1 MVLTNIDSIVRRWLL
16 ESGRPIHYYAEGLYH
31 AATCLRELTLDTLQI
46 VNTVRLPVND
56 YAAADLPEDFVDEVM
71 VGVMAGNFIQPIPK
85 GMSMNPLR
93 LSDSQTG
100 DYINNEEVI
109 DGTRVGIQ
117 GAPPVI
123 WYYNNNEYNEPTGK
137 LFGFNGGARQNLY
150 DIDRRRRQII
160 LSDFFLGQS
169 VILQYISDGQS
180 TDAAS
185 QIDVRAFST
194 IQAYIEWKRS
204 RNANNGQSPEADL
217 YYNERR
223 ILRARLNDLT
233 TADIKQIVR
242 QNFHASIKN

>member
-46 VNTVRLPVND
+46 VNTVRLPVNE
-56 YAAADLPEDFVDEVM
+56 YSSADLPEDFVDEVM
-71 VGVMAGNFIQPIPK
+71 VGVMAGNFLQPIAK
-85 GMSMNPLR
+85 GMNMNPLR
-93 LSDSQTG
+93 LADAETGQYTNNSQS
-100 DYINNEEVI
+100 I

-117 GAPPVI
+117 GAPPVL

-137 LFGFNGGARQNLY
+137 LFGFNGGARQSLY
-150 DIDRRRRQII
+150 NIDRTRRQII
-160 LSDFFLGQS
+160 LTETFLGQS

-185 QIDVRAFST
+185 QIDVQAFST

-204 RNANNGQSPEADL
+204 RNANNNQSPEAYL

-223 ILRARLNDLT
+223 VLRARLDDLT
-233 TADIKQIVR
+233 PADIKQIVR
-242 QNFHASIKN
+242 RNFHASIKN